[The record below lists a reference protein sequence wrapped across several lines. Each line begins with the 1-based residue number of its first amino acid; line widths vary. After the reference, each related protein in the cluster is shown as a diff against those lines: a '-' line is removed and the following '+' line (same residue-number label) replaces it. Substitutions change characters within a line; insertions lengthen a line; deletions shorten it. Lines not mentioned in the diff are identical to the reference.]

1 MMKVKFKMTSDGE
14 VAIVPRAEYER
25 LRTLAAEAEEDFGTA
40 RLVARAKKEIAGGA
54 PVLPMA
60 VVGRLANGEN
70 PIRVLRQFR
79 GLTQAELAASEGVQI
94 TQNYL
99 SELETGRRKGPLTL
113 HRKFADALGVP
124 LDLLSTIAVS
134 DEEADP
140 ARFAKYKQ
148 VIADKRRSR
157 GQR

>member
-1 MMKVKFKMTSDGE
+1 MKVKFKMTSDGE

-25 LRTLAAEAEEDFGTA
+25 LRDLAREAEEDFGTA

-54 PVLPMA
+54 PVLPKEI
-60 VVGRLANGEN
+60 VDRLASGEN

-79 GLTQAELAASEGVQI
+79 GLTQAELATAEGIQI

-99 SELETGRRKGPLTL
+99 SDLENGKRKGPLAL
-113 HRKFADALGVP
+113 HRKFAQVLGVP
-124 LDLLSTIAVS
+124 LELLSTIAVS
-134 DEEADP
+134 KHEAAP
-140 ARFAKYKQ
+140 ARFSKREQ
-148 VIADKRRSR
+148 VIADMKRGR

>member
-1 MMKVKFKMTSDGE
+1 MKVKFKKTSNGE

-25 LRTLAAEAEEDFGTA
+25 LRTLAAETEEDFGTA

-60 VVGRLANGEN
+60 VVEHLGNGEN
-70 PIRVLRQFR
+70 PVRVLRQFR
-79 GLTQAELAASEGVQI
+79 DQTQAELATAVGI

-99 SELETGRRKGPLTL
+99 SNLETGKRKGPLAL
-113 HRKFADALGVP
+113 YRKLANALGVP
-124 LDLLSTIAVS
+124 LELLSTIAVS
-134 DEEADP
+134 EEEAEP
-140 ARFAKYKQ
+140 ARFAKRRQ
-148 VIADKRRSR
+148 VIADMKRGR

>member
-1 MMKVKFKMTSDGE
+1 MKVKFKKTSDGE

-60 VVGRLANGEN
+60 VVEDLGNGEN
-70 PIRVLRQFR
+70 PVRVLRRFR
-79 GLTQAELAASEGVQI
+79 DQTQAELATAVGI
-94 TQNYL
+94 AQNYL
-99 SELETGRRKGPLTL
+99 SDLETGKRKGPLAL
-113 HRKFADALGVP
+113 HRKLANALGVP
-124 LDLLSTIAVS
+124 LELLSTIAVS
-134 DEEADP
+134 EEEAEP
-140 ARFAKYKQ
+140 ARFAKRRQ
-148 VIADKRRSR
+148 AIADMKRGR

>member
-1 MMKVKFKMTSDGE
+1 MKVKFKMTSDGE

-25 LRTLAAEAEEDFGTA
+25 LKDLAREAEEDIGTA
-40 RLVARAKKEIAGGA
+40 RLVARAKKEMAGGA
-54 PVLPMA
+54 PVLPKEI
-60 VVGRLANGEN
+60 VDRLANGEN

-79 GLTQAELAASEGVQI
+79 GWTQADLATAEGVQI

-99 SELETGRRKGPLTL
+99 SDLETGKRKGPLVL
-113 HRKFADALGVP
+113 HRKFAQALGVP

-134 DEEADP
+134 EQEADQ
-140 ARFAKYKQ
+140 ARFAKRRQ
-148 VIADKRRSR
+148 VIADMKRGR

>member
-1 MMKVKFKMTSDGE
+1 MKVKFKMTSDGE
-14 VAIVPRAEYER
+14 MAIMPRAEYER
-25 LRTLAAEAEEDFGTA
+25 LKTLAHEAEEDIGTA
-40 RLVARAKKEIAGGA
+40 RLVVRAKKEIAGGA

-60 VVGRLANGEN
+60 IVNRLAGGGN

-79 GLTQAELAASEGVQI
+79 DLTQDELATAVGI

-99 SELETGRRKGPLTL
+99 SDLETGKRKGPMAL

-124 LDLLSTIAVS
+124 LELLSTIAVS
-134 DEEADP
+134 KQEADP
-140 ARFAKYKQ
+140 ARFAKRRQ
-148 VIADKRRSR
+148 VIADIKRSH